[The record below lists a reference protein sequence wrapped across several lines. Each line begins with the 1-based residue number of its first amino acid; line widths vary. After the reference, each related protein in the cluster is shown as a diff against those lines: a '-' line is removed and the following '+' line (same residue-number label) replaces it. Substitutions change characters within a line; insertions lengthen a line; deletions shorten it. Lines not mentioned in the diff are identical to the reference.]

1 VQNSTNY
8 RIKKC
13 LGQFRLAMAIEQAH
27 VVALDSLPDR
37 IAERSRLK
45 LVLQSVERFLNPQAV
60 KINSLSL

>member
-1 VQNSTNY
+1 
-8 RIKKC
+8 
-13 LGQFRLAMAIEQAH
+13 MAVEQAH

-37 IAERSRLK
+37 IAQRSRLK